1 MPKTLLS
8 DAKFR
13 ELAQSGTPEPETGLR
28 KALDA
33 EVKAADDGSRVL
45 TFTISTAS
53 VDRAG
58 DTIAVDGWKF
68 AAYRKNPVV
77 QWAHD
82 YASLP
87 VAKSLREW
95 IEGGRVKSDAE
106 FTPAGM
112 ARFNDTVYEMY
123 KQGFLS
129 AVSVGFAPTKW
140 AWTED
145 KDRKFG
151 IDFMEQE
158 LLEYSCVPVP
168 ANGEALVEARAAG
181 VDLGPVKEWAAAL
194 IKRECATIR
203 DFEGFLRD
211 VGYSQREAKLLA
223 SHGWSGMAQ
232 RDVEEK
238 QTAEFLTQ
246 VRNILKGN

>member
-1 MPKTLLS
+1 MPQTLITEQ
-8 DAKFR
+8 KFK
-13 ELAQSGTPEPETGLR
+13 ELAQSGTVTGETGLR
-28 KALDA
+28 KQYIA
-33 EVKAADDGSRVL
+33 EVKAADGDSRVL

-53 VDRAG
+53 VDRMG
-58 DTIAVDGWKF
+58 DTIAVEGWDF
-68 AAYRKNPVV
+68 GAYRKNPVV

-82 YASLP
+82 YTSLP

-106 FTPAGM
+106 FTPVGM

-129 AVSVGFAPTKW
+129 AVSVGFQPTKW
-140 AWTED
+140 AWAED
-145 KDRKFG
+145 KDRKLG
-151 IDFMEQE
+151 IDFSKQE
-158 LLEYSCVPVP
+158 LLEYSAVPVP
-168 ANGEALVEARAAG
+168 ANPEALLEARAAG
-181 VDLGPVKEWAAAL
+181 VDISPVKEWAAGL
-194 IKRECATIR
+194 IKQTCATIR

-238 QTAEFLTQ
+238 QTAELLTQ